1 MKQVKGYAKRMLTV
15 FVMIAMVLTC
25 TVPITANAATTYQP
39 TWASVDTHTASPEWF
54 QDAKFGIY
62 FHWGA
67 FSVPAFNNEW
77 YGRNM
82 YIPDYYVN
90 TYHTNTFGT
99 PTEFPYD
106 KFITGGYDKSG
117 VFRQFA
123 PKLKSAGGNFD
134 PNEWAQL
141 FADAGAKFAGPVA
154 EHHDGYSMWNST
166 VNEWNSVQTGPKL
179 DLLGLFATAIRA
191 KDMKLLASMHHAYN
205 FNGFYEYA
213 PTPST
218 TSLQKLYG
226 KLPKEQSDQ
235 LWYDKLKEVID
246 GYQPDILW
254 QDFDVNKVAE
264 TQRLNFL
271 SYYYNKAIDWNKEV
285 VATYKIHDPAFNT
298 NGEVVDYERGGPAEI
313 VTPYWL
319 TDDALSSS
327 SWSYTNGIE
336 YYSRQAMLHS
346 LIDRVSK
353 NGNMLLNVSPTADGT
368 IPQAQKDILLGMGDY
383 LKKFGESIY
392 STRPWTTYGEG
403 PTSMGGGQFV
413 TPIEG
418 KNTDI
423 RFTRNK
429 ANNTLYA
436 TVLGWPGSQLNITS
450 LSSSM
455 NLSKLTSVQLLGA
468 TAGSY
473 IDLPTPTQDTSGLK
487 ITMPTQPYTADAYV
501 VKLTFSGE
509 IPQAPIDLTKT
520 YQIVSRNSNK
530 PLTVEGNSTAD
541 GARIEQRTF
550 SGLTSQK
557 FQVIA
562 TGNGYFKIK
571 NVNSGKMMD
580 ISGAS
585 TADGAQNIQW
595 PDNGTKE
602 MNQQW
607 QLVDAGDGYFKI
619 KNRNSGKFLD
629 LDGGST
635 ADGALALQWYD
646 NGSLNQQWKFITTTS
661 TVSFNSNGGSGVTP
675 VVADEGS
682 KIAAP
687 AAPTKAGYTFVDWY
701 KDAALTQAWNF
712 VVDTVS
718 GTNMTLYAKW
728 NTAITEIIPVAVAT
742 PIGIEPELPAVVT
755 VKYSDATTQ
764 QKSVQWESIDPAK
777 YEQAGSFSV
786 NGTVAGTEL
795 HAVANVTVSENAHK
809 TALVALIAN
818 AQAKH
823 DAAVEGSAAGNYG
836 TGSKQ
841 ALQTAIND
849 AQSVADNHSATQEEF
864 EQATTALNAALQVF
878 EASKVE
884 HATVQ
889 VLSVVVTS
897 ASSIINTKGGS
908 LQLNA
913 AVLPVHATN
922 PSVTWSV
929 YEVGG
934 TATDKSV
941 IDQTGLLKAVKD
953 GTVKVVAMAAD
964 GSGVHG
970 EKVITLSGQTDIIDP
985 GTDPVKVATINITS
999 AGNVSAIIAKN
1010 GSLQLQAAVLPV
1022 IAMNK
1027 SVTWAVYEADGA
1039 TVTDKAIINLTGV
1052 LKAVKDGTVKVVA
1065 TATDGSA
1072 VFGVKAISISGQNDN
1087 SGPDPSS
1094 GSGSSSSSGN
1104 PTASPVKEDPTKYVP
1119 KDTELRIEPVQES
1132 QTVVTAIID
1141 RERLA
1146 QKFADLKAEASSI
1159 LNFEMPGEYER
1170 NAAELPLDILYNSMK
1185 ENKGTVLTL
1194 RSHLGSYNLPLSI
1207 LNREDVASLA
1217 NVEGATLIIRMDKAK
1232 SQHEKQFEQSIANK
1246 GMKRV
1251 SDMIDY
1257 KVILKAKDKEV
1268 EITNFG
1274 NSFITRVMNVDGT
1287 IQDSS
1292 IATAVV
1298 YDPITG
1304 ELKFVPSVFTV
1315 KNGKTEA
1322 TITRNTNSLYAIVQ
1336 NKKTFDDMNGHWAQK
1351 DVENLASKMV
1361 IDGTTDR
1368 AYTPEMQ
1375 VTRAQFAALLVRGLG
1390 LPTETTP
1397 SVFTDVAATQWYA
1410 SEVGT
1415 AAKYGL
1421 VQGVGEDRFNPD
1433 QRITREQMVV
1443 MMMKAVHLVQG
1454 DTQPEAVTNTQF
1466 ADQDQL
1472 SDYAR
1477 SAVADATSKG
1487 LVHGKTATTFAPQDA
1502 ATRAEAA
1509 VLIKQAMQYLKLI
1522 N

>member
-1 MKQVKGYAKRMLTV
+1 MKQVKGYTKRILTV
-15 FVMIAMVLTC
+15 FIMIAMILTC
-25 TVPITANAATTYQP
+25 TVPITASAATATTYQP

-67 FSVPAFNNEW
+67 FSVPAFDNEW

-82 YIPDYYVN
+82 YIPNYYVN
-90 TYHTNTFGT
+90 SYHNNTFGT
-99 PTEFPYD
+99 TTEFPYD

-191 KDMKLLASMHHAYN
+191 KDMKLLAAMHHAYN

-226 KLPKEQSDQ
+226 KLPKEQEDQ

-327 SWSYTNGIE
+327 SWSYTNGIA

-353 NGNMLLNVSPTADGT
+353 NGNMLLNISPMADGT

-403 PTSMGGGQFV
+403 PTSMGGGMFV
-413 TPIEG
+413 TPVAG
-418 KNTDI
+418 TNTDI

-450 LSSSM
+450 LSTSM
-455 NLSKLTSVQLLGA
+455 NLSTLTNVQLLGE

-473 IDLPTPTQDTSGLK
+473 INLPTRTQDTSGLK

-541 GARIEQRTF
+541 GAKIEQRTF

-562 TGNGYFKIK
+562 TGNGYYKIK

-580 ISGAS
+580 ISGGS

-595 PDNGTKE
+595 PDNGEK
-602 MNQQW
+602 NQQW

-661 TVSFNSNGGSGVTP
+661 TVSFNSNGGSAVTSI
-675 VVADEGS
+675 VTDEGL

-687 AAPTKAGYTFVDWY
+687 AAPTRAGYTFVDWY
-701 KDAALTQAWNF
+701 KDTALTQAWNF
-712 VVDTVS
+712 AVDTVPS
-718 GTNMTLYAKW
+718 TNMTLYAKW
-728 NTAITEIIPVAVAT
+728 NTATAITEIMPVAVAT
-742 PIGIEPELPAVVT
+742 PIGTEPELPAVVT

-786 NGTVAGTEL
+786 TGTVAGTAL

-809 TALVALIAN
+809 AALVALIAN

-884 HATVQ
+884 HATVH
-889 VLSVVVTS
+889 VLSVIVTS

-908 LQLNA
+908 LQLDA
-913 AVLPVHATN
+913 AVLPANATN
-922 PSVTWSV
+922 KSVTWAV
-929 YEVGG
+929 YENDAT
-934 TATDKSV
+934 TATDKA
-941 IDQTGLLKAVKD
+941 IMGANGWLTAVKD
-953 GTVKVVAMAAD
+953 GVVKVVATAAD

-985 GTDPVKVATINITS
+985 GTDPVKVASINITS
-999 AGNVSAIIAKN
+999 ASTAINVKG
-1010 GSLQLQAAVLPV
+1010 GSLSISAAVLPV
-1022 IAMNK
+1022 HATNP
-1027 SVTWAVYEADGA
+1027 SVTWAVYEANDTA
-1039 TVTDKAIINLTGV
+1039 TDKAIMNQSGV
-1052 LKAVKDGTVKVVA
+1052 LMAVKNGTVKVVA
-1065 TATDGSA
+1065 GAVDGS
-1072 VFGVKAISISGQNDN
+1072 GVRGEIMITISGQNDTSN
-1087 SGPDPSS
+1087 PGTGS
-1094 GSGSSSSSGN
+1094 GSGSGN
-1104 PTASPVKEDPTKYVP
+1104 PITAPVKEDPTKYVP

-1132 QTVVTAIID
+1132 QTAITAIIN

-1146 QKFADLKAEASSI
+1146 EKLADLKAASSSI
-1159 LNFEMPGEYER
+1159 LNFEMSGEYER
-1170 NAAELPLDILYNSMK
+1170 NAVQLPLDILYNSLK
-1185 ENKGTVLTL
+1185 VNKGTVLTL
-1194 RSHLGSYNLPLSI
+1194 RNHLGSYNLPLSI
-1207 LNREDVASLA
+1207 LNREDVASVV
-1217 NVEGATLIIRMDKAK
+1217 NTEGAVLIIRMDKAK
-1232 SQHEKQFEQSIANK
+1232 SQHEQQFDQSLSEN

-1251 SDMIDY
+1251 SDMIDF

-1268 EITNFG
+1268 EITNFA
-1274 NSFITRVMNVDGT
+1274 NRFITRVMKVDDT

-1292 IATAVV
+1292 TATAVV

-1304 ELKFVPSVFTV
+1304 ELKFVPSVFSV

-1336 NKKTFDDMNGHWAQK
+1336 NKKTFGDMNGHWAQK
-1351 DVENLASKMV
+1351 DVESLASKLV
-1361 IDGTTDR
+1361 IDGTTDHT
-1368 AYTPEMQ
+1368 YTPEMQ

-1397 SVFTDVAATQWYA
+1397 NVFTDVAATQWYA

-1421 VQGVGEDRFNPD
+1421 VQGVGEGRFNPD
-1433 QRITREQMVV
+1433 QLITREQMVA

-1477 SAVADATSKG
+1477 SAVAEATSKG
-1487 LVHGKTATTFAPQDA
+1487 LVHGKTATTFAPQEA